1 MAIHKLD
8 TKEALK
14 TIKSLKSK
22 KRFVHGTKGQDLK
35 LLVQIKNVSNR
46 TQSIANAL
54 IDSGATGSCINR
66 EYAKKNG
73 HYIWKL
79 PLKMPVYNADG
90 TLNADG
96 SIEGF
101 VEVRMTIGD
110 HSEKIELAVTN
121 LGKMDIFL
129 GLDWL

>member
-1 MAIHKLD
+1 M
-8 TKEALK
+8 ELK
-14 TIKSLKSK
+14 TL
-22 KRFVHGTKGQDLK
+22 
-35 LLVQIKNVSNR
+35 
-46 TQSIANAL
+46 ANAL
-54 IDSGATGSCINR
+54 LDSGATGSCINR
-66 EYAKKNG
+66 EYAEKNG
-73 HYIWKL
+73 HYIRKL

-121 LGKMDIFL
+121 LGSMDIFL
-129 GLDWL
+129 GLDWLHFHNPSIDWKELLITFD

>member
-1 MAIHKLD
+1 
-8 TKEALK
+8 
-14 TIKSLKSK
+14 
-22 KRFVHGTKGQDLK
+22 
-35 LLVQIKNVSNR
+35 
-46 TQSIANAL
+46 
-54 IDSGATGSCINR
+54 
-66 EYAKKNG
+66 
-73 HYIWKL
+73 
-79 PLKMPVYNADG
+79 MPVYNTDG
-90 TLNADG
+90 TLNADS